1 MKSVAEGDTD
11 VAGCDNEVVIGIYEF
26 GFAGNVIEF
35 VMSDLVADLSDGSAV
50 FFLSDEVSS
59 VNSEL
64 S

>member
-1 MKSVAEGDTD
+1 MKSVAEGNAD
-11 VAGCDNEVVIGIYEF
+11 VTSRDNEVVIGIYEF

-35 VMSDLVADLSDGSAV
+35 VMSDLVADLSNSSAV